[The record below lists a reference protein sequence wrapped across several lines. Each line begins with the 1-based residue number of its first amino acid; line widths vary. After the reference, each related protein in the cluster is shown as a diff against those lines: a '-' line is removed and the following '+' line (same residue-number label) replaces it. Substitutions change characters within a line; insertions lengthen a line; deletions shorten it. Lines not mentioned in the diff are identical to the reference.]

1 MVEENKKRWNEL
13 PKEIRRRFTPG
24 ELDSC
29 MYKIITWYGKPYHPE
44 FPQHPA
50 FPEDQKLRA
59 YQEYIISRFILYA
72 QSVFD
77 CKSNDDIKKVVNICY
92 DSLLNYYEDLL
103 TREYQNN
110 V

>member
-1 MVEENKKRWNEL
+1 MVMVGENKKRWNEL
-13 PKEIRRRFTPG
+13 PIELRRRFTPE

-29 MYKIITWYGKPYHPE
+29 MYKIITWYGKPYLPGSSVL
-44 FPQHPA
+44 
-50 FPEDQKLRA
+50 PEDQKLRA

-92 DSLLNYYEDLL
+92 DPLLNYYEDSL
-103 TREYQNN
+103 TREYQI
-110 V
+110 